1 MVDENL
7 DSVQMPPAPSGMR
20 MPSPSEEG
28 ESPSEEMQIS
38 AINQE
43 EEIPVPS
50 PTSEEQ
56 IQMPSMQMP
65 SMPQQS
71 SLGYDEMQSIV
82 EEIIDEKWRD
92 LVTSIGDVSSWKSQF
107 SDDLEGTKQEV
118 LRLQSRFDAVQAALT
133 GKVSDYESAMR
144 GLSQEMKALEQVF
157 GKILEPLTS
166 NIKELKRITE
176 DMREK
181 HK

>member
-1 MVDENL
+1 MAEENQ
-7 DSVQMPPAPSGMR
+7 DPVQMPPSSGMA
-20 MPSPSEEG
+20 MPLPSEEP
-28 ESPSEEMQIS
+28 PSDEMQVS
-38 AINQE
+38 AINQK

-50 PTSEEQ
+50 PTSEEPV
-56 IQMPSMQMP
+56 QMPSMQMP
-65 SMPQQS
+65 SIPQQS
-71 SLGYDEMQSIV
+71 SMGYDEMQSIV
-82 EEIIDEKWRD
+82 EEIIDEKWQD
-92 LVTSIGDVSSWKSQF
+92 LVTSIGDVSTWKSQIT
-107 SDDLEGTKQEV
+107 DDLEGTKQEV

-157 GKILEPLTS
+157 SKILEPLTS